1 MINKCW
7 LLGLPYLHLHA
18 SDYDLT
24 YSLLSSY
31 GLQMDIIRLD
41 FKSGLESL
49 LKAKP
54 IRAIFL
60 GVRIGDPTAVYL
72 ILYFKKL
79 YIYYTFLHI
88 LDYLP
93 DFYKIALE
101 DSKVICVRIFIFLTL
116 SCR

>member
-1 MINKCW
+1 MINKSKH
-7 LLGLPYLHLHA
+7 LGMPYLQA
-18 SDYDLT
+18 SSYDLT

-41 FKSGLESL
+41 FKCGLESL
-49 LKAKP
+49 LESKP

-72 ILYFKKL
+72 IFYFKKL
-79 YIYYTFLHI
+79 HIYYIFFHT

-93 DFYKIALE
+93 DFYRLP
-101 DSKVICVRIFIFLTL
+101 
-116 SCR
+116 

>member
-1 MINKCW
+1 MINKSW
-7 LLGLPYLHLHA
+7 LLGLPYLQA
-18 SDYDLT
+18 SGYDLT

-41 FKSGLESL
+41 FKSGLEAL
-49 LKAKP
+49 LEAKP

-72 ILYFKKL
+72 ILYLKKL
-79 YIYYTFLHI
+79 YVCYIFCLI

-93 DFYKIALE
+93 DFCKIALE
-101 DSKVICVRIFIFLTL
+101 DSKWYVLVYLYF
-116 SCR
+116 